1 MYVLLLQKVDEYK
14 NMKTVMKLDFIV
26 TIEQEQVTLDIHEQG
41 TED

>member
-26 TIEQEQVTLDIHEQG
+26 TIEQEQVTLDIHEQR